1 MWCRGVRGAITVDE
15 NTPEAILKATR
26 EILTAVMERN
36 EFAVDDVVSAFFT
49 TTSDLNAEFPAVAAR
64 QLGWTNTALMCGHEM
79 DVPGALPMCLR
90 VLLLVNTEKP
100 VNEIQFVYLKGA
112 TALRNTVPLIRN

>member
-15 NTPEAILKATR
+15 NTPEAILSATR
-26 EILTAVMERN
+26 EILTAIMVQN
-36 EFAVDDVVSAFFT
+36 EFVVEDVVSAFFT
-49 TTSDLNAEFPAVAAR
+49 ATSDLNADFPAVAAR

-79 DVPGALPMCLR
+79 NVPGALPMCLR
-90 VLLLVNTEKP
+90 VLLHVNTEKP

-112 TALRNTVPLIRN
+112 TALRSTTPPIKD